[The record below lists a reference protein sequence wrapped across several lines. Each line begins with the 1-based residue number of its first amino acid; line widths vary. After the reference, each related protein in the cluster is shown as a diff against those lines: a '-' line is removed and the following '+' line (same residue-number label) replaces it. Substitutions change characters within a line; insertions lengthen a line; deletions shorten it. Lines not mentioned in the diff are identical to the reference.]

1 MGKTI
6 DHRFFVDESD
16 LLDPDCSTGR
26 DFVPARARQMD
37 KNGKSVVTAVS
48 SVGIDGREGSNSG
61 DPSTRRDWEIGWE
74 EFGLEKNALINC

>member
-1 MGKTI
+1 MTVTTTATG

-37 KNGKSVVTAVS
+37 KNGESVVMADLLSGST
-48 SVGIDGREGSNSG
+48 VG
-61 DPSTRRDWEIGWE
+61 RDQIPGIPPRGEIGKLD
-74 EFGLEKNALINC
+74 GKSSDLSKMP

>member
-6 DHRFFVDESD
+6 NHRFFVDESN

-37 KNGKSVVTAVS
+37 ENGKSVVAADLLS
-48 SVGIDGREGSNSG
+48 MDGWEGSDSG
-61 DPSTRRDWEIGWE
+61 DPSTR
-74 EFGLEKNALINC
+74 